1 MAIITTIKD
10 RINQLNQASFQIL
23 CDALLARELYQ
34 IITGPKWDLDI
45 SYDERKKRKEDNVR
59 AYMVDATDKI
69 ATFRDMLKLLI
80 ESNAIKDSDSYEI
93 ADGINIALQSLSDN
107 REAYITCAKMIL
119 ASEVTTGI
127 GIMI

>member
-1 MAIITTIKD
+1 
-10 RINQLNQASFQIL
+10 
-23 CDALLARELYQ
+23 
-34 IITGPKWDLDI
+34 
-45 SYDERKKRKEDNVR
+45 
-59 AYMVDATDKI
+59 MVDATDKI
-69 ATFRDMLKLLI
+69 ATFRDMLKLLN

-127 GIMI
+127 GIMIMVNTMFSLLEPSEVYELLANCFKDYLEETRVFSFYGYNIF